1 MEMIT
6 RRKFLAALAAL
17 PIAVAVKAQPGPF
30 VCDPANT
37 ATGVYV
43 PDRVRIYGQSGG
55 WAEIGPWHFIAEVD
69 KDQPVHVGGYRL
81 FP

>member
-1 MEMIT
+1 MK
-6 RRKFLAALAAL
+6 RRAFLIALACVPVA
-17 PIAVAVKAQPGPF
+17 AVVKVQPGPF

-43 PDRVRIYGQSGG
+43 PDRVRIYGQRGYS
-55 WAEIGPWHFIAEVD
+55 EIGPWHFIAEVD